1 MLLNP
6 SDWIVRWSH
15 LLTPGATVLDV
26 ACGSGRHLAWFA
38 GRGHPVTGVDQS
50 IASAQ
55 DHVPGAELVCAD
67 VERSDW
73 PLRIEGGQVRTFGAV
88 IVTNYL
94 WRPLMGTLMAS
105 VAPGGVL
112 LYETFA
118 DGNAQFGRPSRADF
132 LLQRGELLKVCENL
146 DVVAYEHGYLQTPP
160 RVVQRIAAKRAT
172 PVCAQTPDWV
182 RQTL

>member
-1 MLLNP
+1 MTSLLIGVYIACELIANVTAAKP
-6 SDWIVRWSH
+6 
-15 LLTPGATVLDV
+15 V
-26 ACGSGRHLAWFA
+26 AL
-38 GRGHPVTGVDQS
+38 
-50 IASAQ
+50 
-55 DHVPGAELVCAD
+55 
-67 VERSDW
+67 
-73 PLRIEGGQVRTFGAV
+73 FG
-88 IVTNYL
+88 L
-94 WRPLMGTLMAS
+94 

-172 PVCAQTPDWV
+172 PVCAHTPDWV